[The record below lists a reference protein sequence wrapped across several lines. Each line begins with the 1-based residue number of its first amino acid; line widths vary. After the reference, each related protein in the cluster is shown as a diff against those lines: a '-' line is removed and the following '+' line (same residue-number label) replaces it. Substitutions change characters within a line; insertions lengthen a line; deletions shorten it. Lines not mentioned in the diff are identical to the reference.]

1 MRSSYIFATNS
12 AFFLFLYIDYWE
24 CIWAASFL
32 CQSFGVSC
40 LGFAEG
46 SGEEH
51 PQRISQSIQKRVP
64 KDTQKNPAFSMAQNH
79 RIPTDRHLR
88 PLDPRDSQ
96 LAIWGILQSLDS
108 GECYVAT
115 GKHTG
120 AAFWDRKVSS
130 SKKTGWKEIPF
141 FLWCLMLVWI
151 FLKISDWLK
160 TTDCWMKILRS
171 SLHGRML

>member
-1 MRSSYIFATNS
+1 MRSSYICYQ
-12 AFFLFLYIDYWE
+12 L
-24 CIWAASFL
+24 CILSLSIYSLLRMHLSRIILMPIFWCIL
-32 CQSFGVSC
+32 P
-40 LGFAEG
+40 GFAEG
-46 SGEEH
+46 SGEKH
-51 PQRISQSIQKRVP
+51 QQRISQSIQKRVP

-151 FLKISDWLK
+151 LLKISDWLK